1 MKKNILLVVT
11 GMTPQ
16 IITETVWALACD
28 PLNDAPWVPDE
39 IHVLSTQDGLTQ
51 IRSRLFADQIF
62 SQFQKTYPITAN
74 IQFDERYLH
83 VIKNDLNEEL
93 TDLKT
98 PEDNEYAANA
108 ICEIIRDFTAQ
119 DNVTLHVSIAGGR
132 KTMGFYA
139 GYALSLYGRAQDR
152 MSHVLVEEKFETAR
166 DFFYPTID
174 SSFVTDRFDKEWD
187 AKDAQVWLAQI
198 PFVRLKD
205 AVKDKHQLKSDDS
218 FSDVVSKINES
229 FNDVRV
235 KILLHSYEIIVN
247 EKFVI
252 KDLPPR
258 EFAMF
263 HWFADRRKN
272 GLEGIIAPNKN
283 ITSKDA
289 GPDDFKKIKEL
300 TQEFSSYYAEL
311 KNISDNGLNV
321 DKKFF
326 ESVKSKLKESLE
338 THLGLELASKISITQ
353 ENRGKPFYLSLQA
366 ENIEIID
373 NFKN

>member
-1 MKKNILLVVT
+1 MKKNILLLVT

-28 PLNDAPWVPDE
+28 PSNEEHWIPDE

-62 SQFQKTYPITAN
+62 NQFKTMYPVISN
-74 IQFDERYLH
+74 IQFDDRYLH
-83 VIKNDLNEEL
+83 VIKNEQGLAL

-98 PEDNEYAANA
+98 PEDNEHAANA
-108 ICEIIRDFTAQ
+108 ICEIIRDFTLQ
-119 DNVTLHVSIAGGR
+119 DDVTLHVSIAGGR

-166 DFFYPTID
+166 DFFYPTMQ
-174 SSFVTDRFDKEWD
+174 SSFVTDRFGKEWD
-187 AKDAQVWLAQI
+187 AKDAKVWLAQI

-205 AVKDKHQLKSDDS
+205 AVKDKHQLKTDDS
-218 FSDVVSKINES
+218 FSDVVNKINES

-235 KILLHSYEIIVN
+235 KILLHSCEIIVN

-300 TQEFSSYYAEL
+300 TQEFSSYYSEL

-338 THLGLELASKISITQ
+338 LYLGLELASKISITQ